1 LRTLPASGASLGYF
15 VDAGSVGNVTVAFTL
30 GNTMT
35 RNICAALAILLTISL
50 GSTALALPPLPRY
63 VAQHYQASPE
73 YAKFAATFGAMTT
86 KCDTCH
92 TPGADKKAKGHGLN
106 DFGKAV
112 HDNFKHKDFL
122 AADKAKDNPGEA
134 AKAKK
139 LVDEALAAAEA
150 LKNADGKTF
159 GELIK
164 AGTLPGKN

>member
-1 LRTLPASGASLGYF
+1 MIRLVSIPCTFLIA
-15 VDAGSVGNVTVAFTL
+15 
-30 GNTMT
+30 
-35 RNICAALAILLTISL
+35 ISL
-50 GSTALALPPLPRY
+50 VSTACALPPLPPY
-63 VAQHYQASPE
+63 VAEHYKASPE
-73 YAKFAATFGAMTT
+73 YARFAATFGAMKT

-122 AADKAKDNPGEA
+122 AADKAKDMPDQA
-134 AKAKK
+134 VKAKK
-139 LVDEALAAAEA
+139 LVAEALAAAEA
-150 LKNADGKTF
+150 SKNAAGKTF